1 MATVTK
7 SALFAL
13 LHQFVA
19 FSEEAWV
26 CVFDDAFSTVCLD
39 GSVSLDANTSHIL
52 KNNVVFPQRHRE
64 IFCWLPGYWDV
75 ADPGNILRHFQPP
88 CPWQG
93 CSFSRSISWDLDN
106 FPTRV
111 LVPGPKRRIFRCQ
124 VTGVLNRIAKPI
136 PQRSR
141 RPVKK
146 DSNGDVFVFYV
157 IQGAPLRTCWRGGLI
172 FC

>member
-26 CVFDDAFSTVCLD
+26 CVFDDTFSTVCLD

-64 IFCWLPGYWDV
+64 IFCGLPGY
-75 ADPGNILRHFQPP
+75 
-88 CPWQG
+88 
-93 CSFSRSISWDLDN
+93 
-106 FPTRV
+106 
-111 LVPGPKRRIFRCQ
+111 
-124 VTGVLNRIAKPI
+124 
-136 PQRSR
+136 
-141 RPVKK
+141 
-146 DSNGDVFVFYV
+146 
-157 IQGAPLRTCWRGGLI
+157 
-172 FC
+172 